1 MADSRRQKCGQNPS
15 SFKKTYFVLSASL
28 MRRELWYELSVPMW
42 LLGEKI
48 PEGQRVEAGTLVQR
62 RSLQSGEDYSLAQVV
77 AV

>member
-1 MADSRRQKCGQNPS
+1 MADSRRQKCGQYPS